1 MAQPIRDIIHE
12 STNHQR
18 VEIPIRPERIQK
30 ELGKQKRQGEIVD
43 VFAYGQHR
51 GSEHIAAFHYGV
63 GYEYPQDGTQE
74 AAQRFADIEQIAGDN
89 EEAGH
94 MEGIYHVLSVW
105 VCVADIDEMER
116 NHQQDEYAFH
126 IVELFYSFLHLFYFG
141 NFGRIIF
148 GHYPKRNDR
157 LGCIGTLFSIL
168 KIRLSV

>member
-12 STNHQR
+12 SANHQR

-51 GSEHIAAFHYGV
+51 GGEYIAAFHYGV

-74 AAQRFADIEQIAGDN
+74 AAQRFSDIEQIAGDN

-126 IVELFYSFLHLFYFG
+126 IVELFYSFLHLFLFREFRAYYIRTLAKEEC
-141 NFGRIIF
+141 RI
-148 GHYPKRNDR
+148 
-157 LGCIGTLFSIL
+157 GCVCTQFSIL